1 MRNEYYHFK
10 SPELVFYIDF
20 SSIIP
25 QNWCVMQIDD
35 QATDKIILQEIGK
48 RLEQLRLNKNL
59 VRTALAEQSGVSKNT
74 IERLEL
80 GESVQLTSLIR
91 VCRALGILSRFEA
104 VFPHPAP
111 SPITLLNLQGKKRRR
126 ASNKRSQ
133 IEKTWTWGD
142 KE

>member
-1 MRNEYYHFK
+1 MLY
-10 SPELVFYIDF
+10 VDF
-20 SSIIP
+20 PGIIP
-25 QNWCVMQIDD
+25 QNWYVMQIDD

-59 VRTALAEQSGVSKNT
+59 VRTALADQSGVSKNT
-74 IERLEL
+74 IERLES

-104 VFPHPAP
+104 VFPQLAP
-111 SPITLLNLQGKKRRR
+111 SPIDLLNFQGKKRRR
-126 ASNKRSQ
+126 GSNKQSQ
-133 IEKTWTWGD
+133 IDKTWKWGD

>member
-1 MRNEYYHFK
+1 M
-10 SPELVFYIDF
+10 
-20 SSIIP
+20 P
-25 QNWCVMQIDD
+25 QNWCVMQIDN

-104 VFPHPAP
+104 VFPQPAA
-111 SPITLLNLQGKKRRR
+111 SPIALLNLQGKKRRR

-133 IEKTWTWGD
+133 IDKTWKWGD

>member
-1 MRNEYYHFK
+1 M
-10 SPELVFYIDF
+10 
-20 SSIIP
+20 P

-35 QATDKIILQEIGK
+35 QATDKIVLQEIGN

-59 VRTALAEQSGVSKNT
+59 VRTVLAEQSGVSKNT

-80 GESVQLTSLIR
+80 GESVHLTSLIR

-104 VFPHPAP
+104 IFPQSAP
-111 SPITLLNLQGKKRRR
+111 SPVALLNLQGKKRRR
-126 ASNKRSQ
+126 ASSKRSEGDQ
-133 IEKTWTWGD
+133 TWKWGD

>member
-1 MRNEYYHFK
+1 M
-10 SPELVFYIDF
+10 
-20 SSIIP
+20 P

-35 QATDKIILQEIGK
+35 QATDKIILQEIGN

-59 VRTALAEQSGVSKNT
+59 VRTMLAEQSGVSKNT

-104 VFPHPAP
+104 VFPQPAP
-111 SPITLLNLQGKKRRR
+111 SPIALLNLQGKKRRR
-126 ASNKRSQ
+126 ASNRRDQ
-133 IEKTWTWGD
+133 IDKTWKWGD

>member
-1 MRNEYYHFK
+1 MLY
-10 SPELVFYIDF
+10 VDF
-20 SSIIP
+20 LGIIP

-35 QATDKIILQEIGK
+35 QATDKIILQEIGN

-59 VRTALAEQSGVSKNT
+59 VRTMLAEQSGVSKNT
-74 IERLEL
+74 IERLES

-104 VFPHPAP
+104 VFPQLAP
-111 SPITLLNLQGKKRRR
+111 SPIALLNLQGKKRRR
-126 ASNKRSQ
+126 ASNRRDQ
-133 IEKTWTWGD
+133 IDKTWKWGD

>member
-1 MRNEYYHFK
+1 
-10 SPELVFYIDF
+10 
-20 SSIIP
+20 
-25 QNWCVMQIDD
+25 MQIDD
-35 QATDKIILQEIGK
+35 QTADKIILQEIGK

-59 VRTALAEQSGVSKNT
+59 IRTTLAEQSGVSKNT

-104 VFPHPAP
+104 VFPQLAP
-111 SPITLLNLQGKKRRR
+111 SPIALLNLQGKKRRR
-126 ASNKRSQ
+126 ASNKRDQ
-133 IEKTWTWGD
+133 IDKTWKWGD